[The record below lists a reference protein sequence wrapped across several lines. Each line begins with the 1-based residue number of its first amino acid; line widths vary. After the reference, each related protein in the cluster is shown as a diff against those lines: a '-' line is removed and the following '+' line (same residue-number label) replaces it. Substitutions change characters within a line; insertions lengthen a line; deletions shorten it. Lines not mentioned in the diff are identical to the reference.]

1 MFARCSALPWK
12 LLHPSV
18 ISRGSGA
25 GIHLTFDD
33 GPHPV
38 GTPKLL
44 NLLAIANAHSTFFVN
59 GTQALM
65 YPELLKRIATEGHTI
80 GNHGQTHR
88 SLLFHGRDHIRREI
102 ISADDSIQ
110 AVIGQAPRLL
120 RPPFGYMGPNLVR
133 VASELGKRIV
143 LWSYDLR
150 DFRAHGRNRRF
161 IKAVD
166 SISDGEILLLHD
178 NEVTALH
185 FESYLPKFLE
195 ALDRR
200 GCHFTTLHS

>member
-12 LLHPSV
+12 FLHPSV

-25 GIHLTFDD
+25 AIHLTFDD

-44 NLLAIANAHSTFFVN
+44 NLLAIANARSTFFVT
-59 GTQALM
+59 GAKASK
-65 YPELLKRIATEGHTI
+65 YPELLKRIVAEGHTI
-80 GNHGQTHR
+80 GSHGQTHR
-88 SLLFHGRDHIRREI
+88 SLLFHRRDHIRREI

-110 AVIGQAPRLL
+110 SVIGEAPGLL
-120 RPPFGYMGPNLVR
+120 RPPFGHIGPNLIR

-150 DFRAHGRNRRF
+150 DFRAHGRDRRF

-166 SISDGEILLLHD
+166 FISDGEILLLHD

-185 FESYLPKFLE
+185 FESYLPRFLE

-200 GCHFTTLHS
+200 DSHFTTLHS

>member
-65 YPELLKRIATEGHTI
+65 YPNSLSASQLRDTRSEVTGRRIALCYSMVVITSGE
-80 GNHGQTHR
+80 R
-88 SLLFHGRDHIRREI
+88 SSQQMIRF
-102 ISADDSIQ
+102 
-110 AVIGQAPRLL
+110 RL
-120 RPPFGYMGPNLVR
+120 
-133 VASELGKRIV
+133 
-143 LWSYDLR
+143 
-150 DFRAHGRNRRF
+150 
-161 IKAVD
+161 
-166 SISDGEILLLHD
+166 
-178 NEVTALH
+178 
-185 FESYLPKFLE
+185 
-195 ALDRR
+195 
-200 GCHFTTLHS
+200 